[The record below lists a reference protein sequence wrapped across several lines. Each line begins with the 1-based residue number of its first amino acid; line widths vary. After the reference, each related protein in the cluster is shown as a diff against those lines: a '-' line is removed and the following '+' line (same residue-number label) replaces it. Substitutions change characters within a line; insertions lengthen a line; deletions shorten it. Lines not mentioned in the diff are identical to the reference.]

1 MKTGFIFLIAA
12 IVTFC
17 SLVPSLAG
25 NAAGFAPL
33 KLEGHLV
40 KWGKAEL
47 GTPAHVTYAFV
58 QQPIVQEKARNCGAM
73 DSLARLARLSS
84 LGLEDVRRQALLAF
98 QLWQNVSGLTFEE
111 IADVNAADIL
121 LGVQSIPRGFA
132 FTNVR
137 FQSEFADRPKSNV
150 TDVSDWGLGKPGR
163 QPEAR
168 SGATAAAKLAR
179 ITRSAVCLNPVHKWK
194 IGFDG
199 DLKTYDLQYTFAHE
213 IGHAI
218 GLDHYLRKSS
228 IMHFKYRET
237 FEGLQPSDIEGV
249 RWLYGARID

>member
-1 MKTGFIFLIAA
+1 
-12 IVTFC
+12 
-17 SLVPSLAG
+17 
-25 NAAGFAPL
+25 
-33 KLEGHLV
+33 
-40 KWGKAEL
+40 
-47 GTPAHVTYAFV
+47 
-58 QQPIVQEKARNCGAM
+58 M

-84 LGLEDVRRQALLAF
+84 LGLEDVRRQASLAF

-137 FQSEFADRPKSNV
+137 FQSDFADRPKSNV
-150 TDVSDWGLGKPGR
+150 TDVSDRGLGKPGR

-168 SGATAAAKLAR
+168 SGVTAAAKLAR